1 MKQILFLV
9 FIFIGFSNFVFS
21 QSSEKRKIFEIDI
34 CQPTITEAGRQSSF
48 QFSYVYRVVAD
59 ENGSIKEVKE
69 ISDNTKFRSLM
80 NDEKVIPCIEKW
92 MLKPSERYFVRINV
106 GTTSEE
112 D

>member
-80 NDEKVIPCIEKW
+80 NDEKVILCIPK
-92 MLKPSERYFVRINV
+92 
-106 GTTSEE
+106 T
-112 D
+112 